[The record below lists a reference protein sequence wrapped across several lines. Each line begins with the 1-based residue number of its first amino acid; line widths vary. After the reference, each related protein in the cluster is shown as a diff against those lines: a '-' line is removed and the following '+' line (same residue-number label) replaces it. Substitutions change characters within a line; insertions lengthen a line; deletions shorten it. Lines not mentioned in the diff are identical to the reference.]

1 MAMPVTPE
9 ARRYT
14 VEEVLAFPADG
25 NRYEV
30 VQGELL
36 VTPAPLWMHHQRVAG
51 RLFYALTE
59 YLRPV
64 GMADTVCFAPADITW
79 GLPPREAEDLVQPDV
94 FVIHP
99 AEIGGEWVGMK
110 RLLLVAEVVSPSSAR
125 ADRVVKRRT
134 YQRHRVPTY
143 WVVDADAALVEVWRP
158 DDERPAI
165 VTDVLVWRW
174 GPDAPEL
181 KLPLAELFAPPQVR
195 RDRR

>member
-1 MAMPVTPE
+1 MAMPVVPE

-36 VTPAPLWMHHQRVAG
+36 VTPAPRLLHQLVVD
-51 RLFYALTE
+51 RLHAALHG
-59 YLRPV
+59 YLSPL
-64 GMADTVCFAPADITW
+64 GLADAVFTSPADITW
-79 GLPPREAEDLVQPDV
+79 GLPPREADDLVQPDV
-94 FVIHP
+94 FVVHP
-99 AEIGGEWVGMK
+99 EELAGEWLDITG
-110 RLLLVAEVVSPSSAR
+110 LLLAAEVVSPSSSR
-125 ADRVVKRRT
+125 GDRVVKRQA
-134 YQRHRVPTY
+134 YQRHNVETY

-158 DDERPAI
+158 EDERPAI
-165 VTDVLVWRW
+165 VTDVLLWRW